1 MIDPRDVG
9 ASAAA
14 VLSSA
19 GHEGQTYL
27 LTGPAA
33 ITYAQVAAELSEV
46 MGSRVEFI
54 DIPDDAAQQAMIRD
68 GLPGFVAEQII
79 KTLAQ
84 LRQGAGAQVTP
95 TVETL
100 TGSAPRDFASF
111 ARAHAR
117 LFAPATATAQR

>member
-1 MIDPRDVG
+1 MRVFF
-9 ASAAA
+9 ALAAA
-14 VLSSA
+14 GLVA
-19 GHEGQTYL
+19 GCVTTETVQFQP
-27 LTGPAA
+27 GP
-33 ITYAQVAAELSEV
+33 T
-46 MGSRVEFI
+46 
-54 DIPDDAAQQAMIRD
+54 QQAMIRD

-79 KTLAQ
+79 RTLAQ

-117 LFAPATATAQR
+117 LFAPAAATAQR